1 VSPLFLPNLIS
12 WLSHRQ
18 AAFTNTL
25 FLFLVLLLLLL
36 LLLPPRNRVVEGTAE
51 SWLAKTMTVR
61 CRTKGEIKS
70 ERITNA
76 GYARKPSTSVA
87 HMPSTT
93 LDREK
98 RDEADAS
105 RTVVPRELHRLTD
118 CRLTRYL
125 AKW

>member
-1 VSPLFLPNLIS
+1 
-12 WLSHRQ
+12 
-18 AAFTNTL
+18 
-25 FLFLVLLLLLL
+25 
-36 LLLPPRNRVVEGTAE
+36 
-51 SWLAKTMTVR
+51 MTVR
-61 CRTKGEIKS
+61 CRAKGEIKS

-76 GYARKPSTSVA
+76 GYAPVSPASVA

-105 RTVVPRELHRLTD
+105 RTVVPQELHGFTD
-118 CRLTRYL
+118 YRLTRYL